1 MSLFQG
7 RWVFQ
12 TVAQKI
18 KVKFYKKMRLGLDS
32 VNKCAVGILAGS
44 LGHWDVNKES
54 KMVEMLLRSC

>member
-1 MSLFQG
+1 M
-7 RWVFQ
+7 FQ